1 MLFTVGSACLPPL
14 FVFGLYHLLTWFDV
28 FGINKRSFWKRLA
41 IASAI
46 SHLLLVSGF
55 FAFAYFDFRTHFLLE
70 PEGMTFG
77 SYLFNRTEFWR
88 VMTIFD
94 TGPMLAVIGLSSI
107 LDRAGINPPGFLVW
121 VVVISYVV
129 GTLQWFF
136 VGGGL
141 GALMERFFEGLKTP
155 EPEEDEWF

>member
-1 MLFTVGSACLPPL
+1 M
-14 FVFGLYHLLTWFDV
+14 
-28 FGINKRSFWKRLA
+28 LA
-41 IASAI
+41 I
-46 SHLLLVSGF
+46 
-55 FAFAYFDFRTHFLLE
+55 
-70 PEGMTFG
+70 
-77 SYLFNRTEFWR
+77 
-88 VMTIFD
+88 
-94 TGPMLAVIGLSSI
+94 IGLSSI